1 MHGLGMLMCCIARDK
16 TNEIQR
22 QVCSWDF
29 LSLDLSIDDLVA
41 VVCVILK
48 QVLEHPELVEYR
60 VSDGK

>member
-1 MHGLGMLMCCIARDK
+1 MYIRDK

-29 LSLDLSIDDLVA
+29 LSLDLSLDDLVA

-48 QVLEHPELVEYR
+48 QVLDLPDLVEYR